1 MTVIDPDVRRR
12 FGAWRIDTLLEKH
25 ELYMRWNDLL
35 SDPDSVSLL
44 TIRGQEMLIPYSPA
58 ERDRYVVVRAAL
70 DPIGEL
76 ATVFLAR
83 EPQQADN
90 AWEWEEG
97 VVLIGRKVP
106 ETELYVTVVWHDWYA
121 STRGILIDG
130 EDRPTFPR

>member
-44 TIRGQEMLIPYSPA
+44 PIRGHEMLIPYSLV
-58 ERDRYVVVRAAL
+58 EQDRYVVVRAAL

-90 AWEWEEG
+90 AWE
-97 VVLIGRKVP
+97 
-106 ETELYVTVVWHDWYA
+106 
-121 STRGILIDG
+121 
-130 EDRPTFPR
+130 